1 MKRALL
7 LVSAPAVTALV
18 IGLLAFAGS
27 SRATFPP
34 PNPLQ
39 VPTTPGDPSAGTV
52 RDLPCATGS
61 SPERA
66 LQGEVPLKDRQNGRS
81 KKGYWCN
88 LSLVGRYQGTGAS
101 WVSQSYRHCAYMSAA
116 FPGDVQG
123 TQPGVRVLDVSDPA
137 HPKLSEIL
145 TSPAMQSGT
154 WESLKVNMA
163 RGLLAAVSGG
173 AGDSAG
179 FFDVYNVAQDC
190 AHPKLLNSFENAA
203 LEMPANGI
211 GHEGAWAPDGMTYY
225 SSSLFG
231 GNVTAIDVSNPS
243 SPRILWTG
251 LPNLENH
258 GFSLSPDGNSL
269 YLANLVNGAG
279 MDIFDVSQIQH
290 RYLLPQVTFVGGVH
304 WTDGAT
310 TQATIP
316 ITYRG
321 VRYVIVWDEFGQG
334 GVRFVKI
341 TDPRYPTIASYIRLA
356 IDKPKNQTTAS
367 NDTANTGLFGYQS
380 HYCTVDRQVDP
391 RVLACGWFQSGVR
404 VFDIR
409 NIFHPVEIAYFNPP
423 AQTGKNAALTD
434 SNHAT
439 GGGNTQLTADWCS
452 SPPALVGTELWVTCQ
467 DNGFMVLR
475 FASGVLPTG

>member
-7 LVSAPAVTALV
+7 LASGPAVAALLL
-18 IGLLAFAGS
+18 GLLTFAGS
-27 SRATFPP
+27 SQANFPP

-39 VPTTPGDPSAGTV
+39 VPTTPGNPSAGTV
-52 RDLPCATGS
+52 HDLSCASGS
-61 SPERA
+61 KPEPA
-66 LQGEVPLKDRQNGRS
+66 LQGEVPLKDRQSGRS
-81 KKGYWCN
+81 EKGYWCN

-101 WVSQSYRHCAYMSAA
+101 WVSQSYMHCAYMSAA
-116 FPGDVQG
+116 FPGDIQG
-123 TQPGVRVLDVSDPA
+123 SQPGVRVLDVSNPGR
-137 HPKLSEIL
+137 PKVSEIL

-154 WESLKVNMA
+154 WESLKVNAA

-179 FFDVYNVAQDC
+179 FFDVYSVAKDC
-190 AHPKLLNSFENAA
+190 AHPKLLNSFGSTA

-211 GHEGAWAPDGMTYY
+211 GHEGAWAPDGRTYY

-231 GNVTAIDVSNPS
+231 GNETAIDVSNPS
-243 SPRILWTG
+243 SPQILWTG

-258 GFSLSPDGNSL
+258 GFSLSPDGNYL

-290 RYLLPQVTFVGGVH
+290 RYLLPQIGFVGGVH
-304 WTDGAT
+304 WSDGAT

-316 ITYRG
+316 INYRG
-321 VRYVIVWDEFGQG
+321 VPYVIVWDEFGQG

-341 TDPRYPTIASYIRLA
+341 TDPRYPTIAGYVRLA
-356 IDKPKNQTTAS
+356 IDMPKNQTTAS

-380 HYCTVDRQVDP
+380 HYCTVDRQVNP
-391 RVLACGWFQSGVR
+391 RLLACGWFQSGVR

-423 AQTGKNAALTD
+423 AQTGKNSQLTD

-439 GGGNTQLTADWCS
+439 GGSNTQLTADWCS
-452 SPPALVGTELWVTCQ
+452 SPPAFVGSELWVTCQ

-475 FASGVLPTG
+475 FAQGVLP